1 MSKKVNPRSF
11 ASIRA
16 QVKNIRSRGELM
28 RMVQNEFFAPKWER
42 RQQEKQPPQEQQTQ
56 KEQNTGA
63 KKQNPSSP
71 KTQTK
76 TNQPKTP
83 QKKKQQ

>member
-1 MSKKVNPRSF
+1 MSNKVNPRSF

-16 QVKNIRSRGELM
+16 QVKDIRSRGELM
-28 RMVQNEFFAPKWER
+28 RMVQNEFFAPKWNR
-42 RQQEKQPPQEQQTQ
+42 RKKEKEPKQT
-56 KEQNTGA
+56 EDTGA